1 MSCKRCS
8 PRNPSTLPPHAPTK
22 DRDIQNLAHNQPLSM
37 TSPRNGDP
45 LQSDDLP
52 SIPPL
57 EVHKTRP
64 LQTEES
70 PEASTT
76 SLPIRTS
83 SPTALGS
90 RRSSA
95 LSGVLS
101 RSGSPNG
108 RLSLSFARFGK
119 SQINSPLGNPVE
131 GYDDTRSL
139 IVRAFSPTVAIYAA
153 AEVDELAARKGLKHG
168 FVELVR
174 PFGDRIVGKVVVRD
188 STGAS
193 RTWDD
198 FGVHFTDLGELARTD
213 SSSGSEVNNLEKLEE
228 LMDHFV
234 GEGFDEAAD
243 TPGRGE
249 VSHLYKLFLSR
260 LLCSQPMSPH
270 ETFRHPVG
278 AVIAISSSTQQPIET
293 LRNLYQQTAQGAGA
307 LPAYANP
314 EYLRYYVLVHD
325 EDKDDLSKSNALFD
339 QMKRHFG
346 LHCHL
351 LRLRSASCTQSDDD
365 AEELPTGEWLS
376 AQEQLSMLKD
386 TADLIDLDIPTS
398 PYIFSSDASALRSFV
413 RELTAQSIVYHMEQ
427 RIALWNDQVA
437 SRRRGISGR
446 FMSLSKRW
454 TGIGVSSRSSSSS
467 TNLSGSGAS
476 GNYDS
481 LQGTYRWDAPE
492 SLLRKLADYAFMLR
506 DYKLAASTYELL
518 RSDYSNDK
526 AWKHLAGANEMCCI
540 ATLLNPLTS
549 SGSSKFKLESFDT
562 MLETASYSYLT
573 RCSDPALALRAILL
587 GVELLKVRGRAA
599 SEVAA
604 KWATRGLELGLVGSV
619 GHVLVSERVASCYA
633 DRIGIGNTGW
643 GMRKRKAA
651 LWSVMAADEWMKLGR
666 AEIAAQRLD
675 EAQELYNETNH
686 SEAIKQFKELA
697 AYLEQ
702 LRLAVR
708 IKLGEARRRGFS
720 GATRQLELEVD
731 GRGDGE
737 VEDETLEEMNP
748 LEKHDSRLNRI
759 SLVGAA
765 SGLPNPIDSGAPQSP
780 VRLSRPDPLS
790 RGDDDF
796 E

>member
-1 MSCKRCS
+1 
-8 PRNPSTLPPHAPTK
+8 
-22 DRDIQNLAHNQPLSM
+22 M
-37 TSPRNGDP
+37 TSPSNGDSL
-45 LQSDDLP
+45 LQPEDLT
-52 SIPPL
+52 SIPTL

-64 LQTEES
+64 TARDES
-70 PEASTT
+70 PKTSSA
-76 SLPIRTS
+76 SLPIRAS
-83 SPTALGS
+83 SPPPLGS
-90 RRSSA
+90 RSST
-95 LSGVLS
+95 LSEVLS

-108 RLSLSFARFGK
+108 RLSLSFAKFGR
-119 SQINSPLGNPVE
+119 SQVSSSLGNPSE
-131 GYDDTRSL
+131 DYDDIRSL
-139 IVRAFSPTVAIYAA
+139 IVRAFSPSVAIYAA
-153 AEVDELAARKGLKHG
+153 KEVDELAANKGLQHG

-174 PFGDRIVGKVVVRD
+174 PFGDKIGGKVVVRD

-198 FGVHFTDLGELARTD
+198 FGVHFTDLAKLAGD
-213 SSSGSEVNNLEKLEE
+213 GPSSASEVDHLEKLEE
-228 LMDHFV
+228 LMEHFI
-234 GEGFDEAAD
+234 GEGYDETAD
-243 TPGRGE
+243 TPGQGE
-249 VSHLYKLFLSR
+249 VSHLYKIFLSR
-260 LLCSQPMSPH
+260 LLCSQSMSPH

-278 AVIAISSSTQQPIET
+278 AVIAISSSTEQPIDT
-293 LRNLYQQTAQGAGA
+293 LRNLYQQTAQGARA

-325 EDKDDLSKSNALFD
+325 EDKDDFSKSSALFD

-351 LRLRSASCTQSDDD
+351 LRLRSTACTQSDDD
-365 AEELPTGEWLS
+365 AEELPRAERLS
-376 AQEQLSMLKD
+376 PEEQLSVLRD
-386 TADLIDLDIPTS
+386 TADLIDLNTSTS
-398 PYIFSSDASALRSFV
+398 PYVFSSDASALRSFV
-413 RELTAQSIVYHMEQ
+413 RELTAQSIIYHMEQ

-454 TGIGVSSRSSSSS
+454 TVLGGSSRNSSSG

-476 GNYDS
+476 GNFDS

-518 RSDYSNDK
+518 RSDYANDK

-549 SGSSKFKLESFDT
+549 SGSSKFKVESFDQ

-573 RCSDPALALRAILL
+573 RCSDPALALRALLL

-599 SEVAA
+599 SEIAA
-604 KWATRGLELGLVGSV
+604 KWAIRSLELGLVGSV
-619 GHVLVSERVASCYA
+619 GHVLVSERVASCFA

-643 GMRKRKAA
+643 GLRKRKAA
-651 LWSVMAADEWMKLGR
+651 LWSIMAADEWMKLGR

-675 EAQELYNETNH
+675 EAQEFYSETKH
-686 SEAIKQFKELA
+686 SEALKQFKESA

-708 IKLGEARRRGFS
+708 MKLGEARKRGFS
-720 GATRQLELEVD
+720 GATRQLELDAE
-731 GRGDGE
+731 GPGDGE
-737 VEDETLEEMNP
+737 VEDETVEEMNP
-748 LEKHDSRLNRI
+748 LEKHDSRVNRL
-759 SLVGAA
+759 SLMGVASGAA
-765 SGLPNPIDSGAPQSP
+765 TSLEPVAPLSP
-780 VRLSRPDPLS
+780 VRLTRPDPLS
-790 RGDDDF
+790 RADDDF

>member
-1 MSCKRCS
+1 
-8 PRNPSTLPPHAPTK
+8 
-22 DRDIQNLAHNQPLSM
+22 M

-45 LQSDDLP
+45 LQQPEDLS
-52 SIPPL
+52 SIPNL
-57 EVHKTRP
+57 DVYKTR
-64 LQTEES
+64 LSARDES
-70 PEASTT
+70 PETSSA

-83 SPTALGS
+83 SPPTQGS
-90 RRSSA
+90 RSST

-101 RSGSPNG
+101 RSSSSNG
-108 RLSLSFARFGK
+108 KLSLSLARFGGL
-119 SQINSPLGNPVE
+119 QVNSPLGNPSD

-139 IVRAFSPTVAIYAA
+139 IVRAFSPTVAVYAA
-153 AEVDELAARKGLKHG
+153 QEVDELAVRKGLKHG

-174 PFGDRIVGKVVVRD
+174 PFGEKIPGKVVVRD

-193 RTWDD
+193 RSWDD
-198 FGVHFTDLGELARTD
+198 FGVHFTTLDQLTEDG
-213 SSSGSEVNNLEKLEE
+213 SSSAAEVNHLEKLEE
-228 LMDHFV
+228 LMEQYIGD
-234 GEGFDEAAD
+234 GYYDTAD

-249 VSHLYKLFLSR
+249 VSELYKLFLSR
-260 LLCSQPMSPH
+260 LLCSRSMSPH
-270 ETFRHPVG
+270 ESFRHPVG
-278 AVIAISSSTQQPIET
+278 AIIAISSSTKQPIDT
-293 LRNLYQQTAQGAGA
+293 LRNLYQQTAQGPRA
-307 LPAYANP
+307 LPTYANP

-325 EDKDDLSKSNALFD
+325 EDHDDFSKSSALFD

-376 AQEQLSMLKD
+376 PEEQISVLKE
-386 TADLIDLDIPTS
+386 TANLIDLNTSTS
-398 PYIFSSDASALRSFV
+398 PFIFSSDAAALRTFV

-454 TGIGVSSRSSSSS
+454 TGIGASSRASSSSA
-467 TNLSGSGAS
+467 NLVGSGAS

-506 DYKLAASTYELL
+506 DYKLAASTYELV
-518 RSDYSNDK
+518 RSDYANDK

-549 SGSSKFKLESFDT
+549 SGSSKFKIENFDL

-573 RCSDPALALRAILL
+573 RCSDPALALRTLLL

-604 KWATRGLELGLVGSV
+604 KWAIRSLELGLVGSI
-619 GHVLVSERVASCYA
+619 GNVLVSERVASCFA
-633 DRIGIGNTGW
+633 NRIGIGNTGW
-643 GMRKRKAA
+643 GLRKRKAA
-651 LWSVMAADEWMKLGR
+651 VWSVMAADEWMKLGR

-675 EAQELYNETNH
+675 EAQEFYSETNH

-708 IKLGEARRRGFS
+708 MKLGEARKRGFS
-720 GATRQLELEVD
+720 GATRQLEL
-731 GRGDGE
+731 DGE
-737 VEDETLEEMNP
+737 VEDETVEEMNA
-748 LEKHDSRLNRI
+748 LEKHDSRVNRLSLMGDASGAAI
-759 SLVGAA
+759 SLETV
-765 SGLPNPIDSGAPQSP
+765 APLSP
-780 VRLSRPDPLS
+780 VRLTRPDPLS
-790 RGDDDF
+790 REDDDF